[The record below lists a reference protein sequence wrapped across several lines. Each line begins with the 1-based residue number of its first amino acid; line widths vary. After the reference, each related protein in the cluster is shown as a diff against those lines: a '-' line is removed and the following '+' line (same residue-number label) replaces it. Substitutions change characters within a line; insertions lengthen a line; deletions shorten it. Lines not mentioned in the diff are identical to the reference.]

1 MIKRGFCW
9 LLLLMTAPVA
19 ALETATLRMAQLKS
33 QGWQLQGIKIDLST
47 PAQHPPQLQLTI
59 QSLSL
64 PKPLNDLKL
73 LNVRC
78 LQFAWQKRQISCTQ
92 GVAQLQSKTF
102 ASPSLHFSFAI
113 TPAQSQFHLQKLK
126 LLQGQFDIQ
135 GFARQGQWQ
144 LRLNGVNCGLT
155 LLHNLLF
162 PQLKL
167 ASGTVNIEVKAT
179 GNWHAAQQLKAQVQA
194 KNLSLQTADGKKA
207 GEHLALTANVNAAQV
222 NQQWLWQSDNFFHS
236 GNLYVEPFYVENKA
250 TTISL
255 SGRGYLDPARHTID
269 IDRIKFTHPQIA
281 TVTANANLHYAPSV
295 AVTRGTIYAH
305 ISDLAAASQVYIAP
319 FIATTALEGLGLSGD
334 IQAQTHIRQSA
345 LADGYLIA
353 NHLNIIDKNQRFALN
368 GGAMTFNWDN
378 QDSFNKNSI
387 VAWKELKLYSLS
399 LGQNYFPLLLKAQK
413 IHLPKP
419 LIIPLLGGVFR
430 VEEFD
435 WQAVK
440 NKTPQV
446 HFAGSIHQLSLE
458 KLTEALHLQPI
469 SGYLSGQIP
478 SVNVADSKLNLDGG
492 LQIHVFDGTIAIHK
506 LAISGFMTDFTQ
518 FYSDI
523 AIDKLDL
530 EQLTQKFSF
539 GGMQGRLSGY
549 ITDLYLENWQP
560 MTFNAWIGTLD
571 DDSTHQISQK
581 AVNNI
586 ASIGGGGA
594 VDALSRAVL
603 SIFDNFN
610 YEKIGLG
617 CYLQKSVCQ
626 LTGVEAADY
635 GYYIIKGGG
644 LPRID
649 VMGYNTRI
657 DWKVLQQ
664 RLQRI
669 GKTDKAVI
677 E

>member
-1 MIKRGFCW
+1 MTKRGFCW

-19 ALETATLRMAQLKS
+19 AIDTATLAMAQLKS
-33 QGWQLQGIKIDLST
+33 QGWQLQGIKIQLST
-47 PAQHPPQLQLTI
+47 PAQHTPQFQLII
-59 QSLSL
+59 QTLSL

-73 LNVRC
+73 LNIHC
-78 LQFAWQKRQISCTQ
+78 TQFLWQKRQISCIH

-102 ASPSLHFSFAI
+102 ASPRLNFSFAI
-113 TPAQSQFHLQKLK
+113 TPAYSQFHIQQLK
-126 LLQGQFDIQ
+126 LFSGQFDIQ
-135 GFARQGQWQ
+135 GSAQQGKWQ
-144 LRLNGVNCGLT
+144 LRLNGAHCGLT
-155 LLHNLLF
+155 VLHDLLF

-167 ASGTVNIEVKAT
+167 SSGTLDLQAKAM
-179 GNWHAAQQLKAQVQA
+179 GNWHGAQQIKAQMQA

-207 GEHLALTANVNAAQV
+207 GEHLALTAQVNAAQV
-222 NQQWLWQSDNFFHS
+222 NKQWLWQTDNFFHS
-236 GNLYVEPFYVENKA
+236 GNLYIEPFYVENKS
-250 TTISL
+250 TRISL
-255 SGRGYLDPARHTID
+255 SGRGYLDIAQHKID
-269 IDRIKFTHPQIA
+269 IDSIKFTHPHIA
-281 TVTANANLHYAPSV
+281 TLTATANLHYAPTV
-295 AVTRGTIYAH
+295 EVTRGKVYAH
-305 ISDLAAASQVYIAP
+305 VSDLAAASQVYIAP

-334 IQAQTHIRQSA
+334 IEAQTHIRQSA

-353 NHLNIIDKNQRFALN
+353 NHLNILDQKQRFALT
-368 GGAMTFNWDN
+368 GGAMTFNWAN
-378 QDSFNKNSI
+378 QDSFTKNSI
-387 VAWKELKLYSLS
+387 IAWKELKLYSLS
-399 LGQNYFPLLLKAQK
+399 LGQNYFPLLFKAQT
-413 IHLPKP
+413 IHLPKL
-419 LIIPLLGGVFR
+419 LIIPLLGGDFR
-430 VEEFD
+430 VEQFD
-435 WQAVK
+435 WQRVK
-440 NKTPQV
+440 NKSPQL
-446 HFAGSIHQLSLE
+446 HFAGRIHQLSLE
-458 KLTEALHLQPI
+458 KLTQSFHLQPI

-478 SVNVADSKLNLDGG
+478 SVTLADSKLSLDGG
-492 LQIHVFDGTIAIHK
+492 LQINVFDGVIAIHK

-549 ITDLYLENWQP
+549 IRDLYLENWQP
-560 MTFNAWIGTLD
+560 IKFNAWIGTLD

-626 LTGVEAADY
+626 LTGVESTDY

-664 RLQRI
+664 RLERI

-677 E
+677 D